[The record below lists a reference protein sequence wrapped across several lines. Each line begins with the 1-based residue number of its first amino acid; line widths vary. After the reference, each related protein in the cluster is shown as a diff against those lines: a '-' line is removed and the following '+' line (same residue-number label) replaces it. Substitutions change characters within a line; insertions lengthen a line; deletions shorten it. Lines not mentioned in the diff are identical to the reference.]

1 MIKKVSEYIERHGL
15 IAPKDKLIVALS
27 GGADSVA
34 MLHILWK
41 LGYNCCAIHCN
52 FHLRGMESMRDEEFV
67 RQLCDKLNIPLKVID
82 FDTQQYAKEKRLSIE
97 MAARELRYDVFEKE
111 RKENDAQCIAVAHHR
126 DDSAETVLLN
136 LIRGTGIRGLH
147 GIRPKNGYI
156 VRPMLSVDRKDI
168 IKYIECNG
176 LEYVTDSTNL
186 ENEYM
191 RNKIRLDIIPLMQ
204 QINPAALDNIA
215 STAENI
221 STAEIIYDKHISEC
235 IERVMSKNVIDVD
248 ALKKE
253 LLPETVLYEILSPL
267 GFNAVQARNIL
278 RSIDSDGCKR
288 FYGKGW
294 EVIKDRNK
302 LLVTKINGS
311 NDICTE
317 LPLNGKTA
325 LPYGKIE
332 TSCASYDGCI
342 IKSKDTAM
350 LDADTLALPLMVRNV
365 KEGDRFVPFGMRG
378 SKLVSDYM
386 TDKKFDVLEKSRQ
399 LAVVDAHDTIVWL
412 VNERPAMPFCVSR
425 KTKNVLYIKWDAE

>member
-1 MIKKVSEYIERHGL
+1 
-15 IAPKDKLIVALS
+15 
-27 GGADSVA
+27 
-34 MLHILWK
+34 
-41 LGYNCCAIHCN
+41 
-52 FHLRGMESMRDEEFV
+52 
-67 RQLCDKLNIPLKVID
+67 
-82 FDTQQYAKEKRLSIE
+82 

-111 RKENDAQCIAVAHHR
+111 RKENDAQYIAVAHHR

-168 IKYIECNG
+168 IKYIDCNG

-294 EVIKDRNK
+294 KVIKDRNK

-332 TSCASYDGCI
+332 TSCAAYDGCI

-425 KTKNVLYIKWDAE
+425 KTKNVLYIKWIAE